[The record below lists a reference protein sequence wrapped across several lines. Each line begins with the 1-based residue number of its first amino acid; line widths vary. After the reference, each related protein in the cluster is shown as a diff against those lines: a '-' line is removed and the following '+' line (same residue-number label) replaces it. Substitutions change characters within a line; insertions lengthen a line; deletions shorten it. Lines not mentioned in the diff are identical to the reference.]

1 MFQSKEGKRIM
12 NLDKI
17 ISELT
22 LEEKATLL
30 TGAGSMSTAD
40 IRRLQIPV
48 KTFAD
53 GPHGVR
59 MSGTDDCIMFPSL
72 STACATWD
80 KSLMYT
86 MGEALADDCMA
97 HGVDAILGPGAN
109 IKRTPVCGRNFE
121 YFSEDPVLT
130 GEMAAAYINGVQ
142 SKGVGT
148 CLKHY
153 AMNNQER
160 DRLETSVEVNL
171 RVMREIYLRGFE
183 IAVKKSA
190 PHSIMCSYNKVH
202 SIWCSEN
209 KHLLTDILRN
219 DWGYEG
225 CMVSDWGA
233 VRNECRAVMAGMDLQ
248 MPANGGI
255 VAAIHNG
262 LAQGQVT
269 EEAINTAV
277 KHVLHFVYR
286 STPERANPMTR
297 EVKHD
302 IARRVA
308 TDGIVLLKNEN
319 NVLPLT
325 KEKYKKIAVIGEYAE
340 NPLITGQGSA
350 EVYTDKRYLETPLEE
365 LKKAFGEDVEI
376 KYKEIYSRR
385 SFPANMIW
393 TAYDEWLRFVDG
405 CDAVLFFAGSMESE
419 DTEQFDRR
427 TLELNPNV
435 EFVINAITR
444 VNKNVVVV
452 LQSGSA
458 LILGDFRKKV
468 AGILQTYLGGEG
480 AGGAVADV
488 LTGKVN
494 PSGKLPETFPTVMR
508 TDMEYPGDGLK
519 VVYNE
524 GFDVGYRYY
533 DKHPQEI
540 CYPFGYGLSYTNFDY
555 SDMCAALDGNTIRV
569 SLSVANT
576 GDFDGAQVLQLYTAK
591 DQSCVTRSPK
601 ELKAFEKVFVKKGE
615 TVKVDLEIPVSDI
628 AYFNVMLNEWI
639 VEPGAYRV
647 MLGAS
652 SRDIFF
658 EKEILVDGNAPYTI
672 NHFATAMVG

>member
-1 MFQSKEGKRIM
+1 M
-12 NLDKI
+12 NLDHI
-17 ISELT
+17 IQNLT
-22 LEEKATLL
+22 LEEKAVLL
-30 TGAGSMSTAD
+30 TGAGSMSTAE
-40 IRRLQIPV
+40 IKRLQIPA

-59 MSGTDDCIMFPSL
+59 KSGTDDCIMFPSL

-80 KSLMYT
+80 KGLLYT

-97 HGVDAILGPGAN
+97 HEVDAILGPGAN

-142 SKGVGT
+142 SMGVGT

-160 DRLETSVEVNL
+160 DRLETSVEVDM

-183 IAVKKSA
+183 IAVKKSD
-190 PHSIMCSYNKVH
+190 PYSLMCAYNKVH
-202 SIWCSEN
+202 SIWCAEN
-209 KHLLTDILRN
+209 KYLLSDVLRR

-233 VRNECRAVMAGMDLQ
+233 VRNTCRSVMAGMDLQ
-248 MPANGGI
+248 MPSNGHI
-255 VAAIHNG
+255 VSTIQNG
-262 LAQGQVT
+262 LEEGLVT
-269 EEAINTAV
+269 EEAINKAV
-277 KHVLHFVYR
+277 KNVLHFVFR
-286 STPERANPMTR
+286 STPERKNPMSR
-297 EVKHD
+297 ETKHA

-308 TDGIVLLKNEN
+308 ADGIVLLKNDKQ
-319 NVLPLT
+319 VLPLT
-325 KEKYKKIAVIGEYAE
+325 KEKYKKIAVIGEYAV

-365 LKKAFGEDVEI
+365 LKKSFGEDVEI
-376 KYKEIYSRR
+376 KYMEIYSRR
-385 SFPANMIW
+385 SFPDKMIW
-393 TAYDEWLRFVDG
+393 PDQGEWIEFVEG

-435 EFVINAITR
+435 EYVINALTR
-444 VNKNVVVV
+444 VNQHIVVV

-458 LILGDFRKKV
+458 LILGDWRRKV
-468 AGILQTYLGGEG
+468 AGIVQTYLGGEG

-488 LTGKVN
+488 LTGKIT
-494 PSGKLPETFPTVMR
+494 PSGKLPETFPAVMR
-508 TDMEYPGDGLK
+508 KDMEYPGDGLK

-540 CYPFGYGLSYTNFDY
+540 GYPFGYGLSYTDFNYTDIGVTT
-555 SDMCAALDGNTIRV
+555 DGDKIRL
-569 SLSVANT
+569 SLRVTNT

-591 DQSCVTRSPK
+591 DQSCVTRSFK

-615 TVKVDLEIPVSDI
+615 TVEAVVEIPVSDL

-639 VEPGAYRV
+639 VEPGAYRI
-647 MLGAS
+647 MLGTS

-658 EKEILVDGNAPYTI
+658 EQEVRVDRPVPYTI
-672 NHFATAMVG
+672 NHFATAMIG